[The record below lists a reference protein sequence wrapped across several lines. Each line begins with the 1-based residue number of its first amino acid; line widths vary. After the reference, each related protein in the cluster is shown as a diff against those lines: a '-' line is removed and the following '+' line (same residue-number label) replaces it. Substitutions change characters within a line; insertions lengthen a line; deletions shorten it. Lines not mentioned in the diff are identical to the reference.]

1 MTSITE
7 RAMLVD
13 LTIKQWT
20 AAKHDRKVSHE
31 VAELHGSD
39 ASMGRYHKLLIGR
52 EALEQLRQI
61 ATAAGQ
67 EHRRRTLPWLD
78 NGARILGADG
88 YFAYSEAMRGF
99 ESQWEPALD
108 TFVRDYPAYMD
119 EARQKLNGLYRA
131 DDYPP
136 AHCVR
141 DRFSFGYNVFPL
153 PSQDDF
159 RVQLGDAETARV
171 QASIED
177 QVNQAL
183 DAAMKDVWVRIRD
196 VVGHMAERLRTYTV
210 SADGVSGAF
219 RDSLVQNV
227 RDLVDILPSLNLR
240 SNPAI
245 AEFTEQMK
253 AELCAYSPQTLRSSK
268 CARERT
274 AAAAEDILSR
284 VRAFAA

>member
-20 AAKHDRKVSHE
+20 AAKHDRKVTQQ
-31 VAELHGSD
+31 VADLHGSD

-78 NGARILGADG
+78 NGARMLSAEG
-88 YFAYSEAMRGF
+88 YFAYTEVMRQYEA
-99 ESQWEPALD
+99 QWEPALD
-108 TFVRDYPAYMD
+108 DFVRDYPDYVD
-119 EARQKLNGLYRA
+119 EARRRLNGLFRPE
-131 DDYPP
+131 DYPP
-136 AHCVR
+136 VQCVR
-141 DRFSFGYNVFPL
+141 DRFAFGYNIFPL
-153 PSQDDF
+153 PSQQDF

-171 QASIED
+171 QASIEE

-183 DAAMKDVWVRIRD
+183 DAAMKDVWERIRD
-196 VVGHMAERLRTYTV
+196 VVGHMAERLRAYTV

-227 RDLVDILPSLNLR
+227 RDLVDILPSLNVR
-240 SNPAI
+240 NNPAI
-245 AEFTEQMK
+245 AEFTERMK
-253 AELCAYSPQTLRSSK
+253 AELCNSSPQTLRCSK
-268 CARERT
+268 LARERT

-284 VRAFAA
+284 VQAYAA

>member
-20 AAKHDRKVSHE
+20 AAKHDRKVTQQ
-31 VAELHGSD
+31 VADLHGSD

-78 NGARILGADG
+78 NGARMLSAEG
-88 YFAYSEAMRGF
+88 YFGYTEVMRQYEA
-99 ESQWEPALD
+99 QWEPALD
-108 TFVRDYPAYMD
+108 DFVRDYPDYVD
-119 EARQKLNGLYRA
+119 EARRRLNGLFRPE
-131 DDYPP
+131 DYPP
-136 AHCVR
+136 VQCVR
-141 DRFSFGYNVFPL
+141 DRFAFGYNIFPL
-153 PSQDDF
+153 PSQQDF

-171 QASIED
+171 QASIEE

-183 DAAMKDVWVRIRD
+183 DAAMKDVWERIRD
-196 VVGHMAERLRTYTV
+196 VVGHMGERLRAYTV
-210 SADGVSGAF
+210 SPDGVSGAF

-227 RDLVDILPSLNLR
+227 RDLVDILPSLNVR
-240 SNPAI
+240 NNPAI
-245 AEFTEQMK
+245 AEFTERMK
-253 AELCAYSPQTLRSSK
+253 AELCSSSPQTLRCSK
-268 CARERT
+268 AARERT
-274 AAAAEDILSR
+274 AEAAEDILSR
-284 VRAFAA
+284 VKAYAA

>member
-20 AAKHDRKVSHE
+20 AAKNDPKVSQQ

-52 EALEQLRQI
+52 EALEQLRQL
-61 ATAAGQ
+61 AAAAGQ

-78 NGARILGADG
+78 NGARILSAEG
-88 YFAYSEAMRGF
+88 YFGYAEVMRGF

-108 TFVRDYPAYMD
+108 TFVRDYPAYME

-131 DDYPP
+131 DDYPSS
-136 AHCVR
+136 HGIR

-153 PSQDDF
+153 PSQLDF

-183 DAAMKDVWVRIRD
+183 DAAMKDVWERIRD
-196 VVGHMAERLRTYTV
+196 AVGHMAERLRAYTV
-210 SADGVSGAF
+210 SAEGVNGAF
-219 RDSLVQNV
+219 RDTLVQNV
-227 RDLVDILPSLNLR
+227 RDLVDILPSLNVR
-240 SNPAI
+240 DNPAL
-245 AEFTEQMK
+245 AEFTERMR
-253 AELCAYSPQTLRSSK
+253 AELCAYSPQTLRDSK

-284 VRAFAA
+284 VEAYAA